1 VTFSLPLQNVRIHFI
16 DGSATTLALDSECA
30 QSLGRVVDQVNL
42 SFAPKQTPSRTAS
55 RASSSFSGPS
65 SSRASSPTVSS
76 RRSTSALLL
85 TLLSPL
91 LPSQP
96 PSRRYETTDPQY
108 ASRMHR
114 RQARSL
120 LVDTYRRYV
129 LPELKSLL
137 PGAYL
142 SWAIESEVTQRTS
155 EYEGIKLEINS
166 ILASVGYD
174 ASTPT
179 RGRPTR
185 ARSFTSSTASS
196 IGSESDS
203 DQDTPLSSVHSSR
216 CSTPLDRL
224 MTASPHA
231 FLLAIPPAH
240 DLPPAYRLTYSHHL
254 ADLTRIASRL
264 SSIKRLDSHFERE
277 ESKRRWLENLER
289 GKAGERALRR
299 AWSNGQTRTT
309 TTQSSYSKPT
319 RSSGLWRSWTSEDEE
334 RYQANA
340 QTTATHPAMM
350 DDSDIES
357 DSMSIS
363 GSSIDEP
370 VLITPRSSVS
380 LSVSRIP
387 TSPEATYTPTRPSLA
402 RKSASVL
409 GLGDA
414 HEIEDEAES
423 DDQAGW
429 QSQTISPKDEEK
441 RIYQLPPLPPR
452 VQQRTRARPEKWS
465 SLPQLSISIPKPTN
479 SRGLKSRIS
488 DWVRSEPESDGKE
501 EEVAVLPILY

>member
-1 VTFSLPLQNVRIHFI
+1 VTFSLPLQNVRIQYI
-16 DGSATTLALDSECA
+16 DGSTSTLTLDSECA
-30 QSLGRVVDQVNL
+30 RSLGRVVDQVNL
-42 SFAPKQTPSRTAS
+42 SFAPTPSRPAS

-91 LPSQP
+91 LPTSNSQS
-96 PSRRYETTDPQY
+96 SRRYETADPQY

-142 SWAIESEVTQRTS
+142 SWAIESEVAQRTV

-166 ILASVGYD
+166 VLASVGYD
-174 ASTPT
+174 ATTST
-179 RGRPTR
+179 RERATR

-196 IGSESDS
+196 VGSESDS
-203 DQDTPLSSVHSSR
+203 DHDTPLSSVHSSR

-231 FLLAIPPAH
+231 FLLAVPPAH
-240 DLPPAYRLTYSHHL
+240 ELPHAYRSTYSHHL

-264 SSIKRLDSHFERE
+264 SSIKRLDSQFERE

-299 AWSNGQTRTT
+299 AWSNGQTRSTD
-309 TTQSSYSKPT
+309 SAYHKPT
-319 RSSGLWRSWTSEDEE
+319 RSSRLWRSWTSEDEE
-334 RYQANA
+334 RQQALA

-350 DDSDIES
+350 DDSDVES

-363 GSSIDEP
+363 DSSIDEITL
-370 VLITPRSSVS
+370 VTPRSSVS
-380 LSVSRIP
+380 VMRTGNI
-387 TSPEATYTPTRPSLA
+387 SPEAAYTPIRPSLA
-402 RKSASVL
+402 RKPVPSL
-409 GLGDA
+409 LD
-414 HEIEDEAES
+414 HEEEDDSE
-423 DDQAGW
+423 DDHEW
-429 QSQTISPKDEEK
+429 QTKPTISDEK
-441 RIYQLPPLPPR
+441 KKSFKLPPLPARPP
-452 VQQRTRARPEKWS
+452 RARSEKWS
-465 SLPQLSISIPKPTN
+465 SLPQLSISIPKIPTTG
-479 SRGLKSRIS
+479 SRGFKTRIS
-488 DWVRSEPESDGKE
+488 DWVRSEPTPNGDQ
-501 EEVAVLPILY
+501 EEVAILPVLY